1 VTSPGWAGLKEH
13 LGIDAS
19 TVGDLEPAA
28 NRPYP

>member
-1 VTSPGWAGLKEH
+1 LKEH